1 MRMEE
6 GVLWLIPVLSPGPHW
21 PSSLPRET
29 GFSAALSPTSFLA
42 SGLTL
47 PLADSYEEPRG
58 AKPGGVTGVHSVAGL
73 TFLQPW
79 LAFCHFPPD
88 GS

>member
-6 GVLWLIPVLSPGPHW
+6 GVLWLIPVLSPWTTG
-21 PSSLPRET
+21 LPRET
-29 GFSAALSPTSFLA
+29 EFSAALSSTSLLA
-42 SGLTL
+42 TRLTS
-47 PLADSYEEPRG
+47 PSADSYEEPRG

-79 LAFCHFPPD
+79 LAFCRFLPD
-88 GS
+88 GSLL